1 MYMAMLLGSPTTFLS
16 LAPITKW
23 EPTDHDTL
31 MVYGKATDETLDGD
45 KQICD
50 FGWAKSA
57 VPKWL
62 ATGGNVRQMHNPLLL
77 PAGVGV
83 SADVNET
90 LKSIDVTAEI
100 VEPTAQLLVRKGA
113 LRAFSVGIANPKV
126 VRDASAPNG
135 RIVGGEIC
143 EISVV
148 DRPSNPSCGIKLMK
162 SADGGFAFD
171 MITKGD
177 GDDGDDSD
185 TADDDED
192 QEDPEN
198 DDAGDTGDSSDDGS
212 GADPSGDV
220 SVSDTKD
227 DDKEDAEDDVRRG
240 KAANVKQSSD
250 SLTAKADATDDAP
263 KCKTCDGSGK
273 IRDGHVKC
281 PDCKGSGNAT
291 SKAAKRNKSKAAT
304 KTSHGEIPAGDKP
317 DAGETIVVGDTNA
330 TKSSDS
336 REEAGSESEA
346 GAGTK
351 TATSGERPAS
361 DGSEESRT
369 SQDVSIKISLDDNY
383 ETIAQKIADA
393 LKQERSPG
401 GTFTTRSNAVSH
413 DPAHHDD
420 PRAETNTEVPA
431 QPDTTAIDV
440 AMGRAARVKTMAPER
455 VAWMLGD
462 AAVTKVLGVTT
473 KSDVSTKDK
482 RESAKFVL
490 HGSDGEVKFPI
501 NDCSD
506 VEDAWGL
513 RGHGDIPKATVA
525 AYIKRAAKS
534 LSCPIPGADKQSKQA
549 KSEAK
554 KLRKQATSEVAPQAE
569 ITVLERYQT
578 IAAENAAL
586 LAKAAKL
593 EKKLEQVQGA
603 PTLGDSAIRMAKT
616 VQPTVTKVAAPSLRK
631 AERKA
636 ERLAK
641 RAFLENIASTGT
653 AEESTAALDMIV
665 KLDKAIAKRG

>member
-1 MYMAMLLGSPTTFLS
+1 MATTAPKLTYVG
-16 LAPITKW
+16 LATISKVETTP
-23 EPTDHDTL
+23 DGNRL
-31 MVYGKATDETLDGD
+31 VYGKATDETLDGD
-45 KQICD
+45 KQIVD
-50 FGWAKSA
+50 LKWAKGA
-57 VPKWL
+57 LADWL
-62 ATGGNVRQMHNPLLL
+62 KTGGNLRVQHNPMLY

-83 SADVNET
+83 ELDATDQGHW
-90 LKSIDVTAEI
+90 LKSNVG
-100 VEPTAQLLVRKGA
+100 EPTAIKLLDLGA
-113 LRAFSVGIANPKV
+113 LSAYSVGIANPKV

-135 RIVGGEIC
+135 RIVGGQIVEV
-143 EISVV
+143 SLV
-148 DRPSNPSCGIKLMK
+148 DRPANPSCGIKIVK

-171 MITKGD
+171 VITK
-177 GDDGDDSD
+177 SD
-185 TADDDED
+185 DDDEGAD
-192 QEDPEN
+192 LDDPDS
-198 DDAGDTGDSSDDGS
+198 DDAGDTGAS
-212 GADPSGDV
+212 GPDPSGDV

-227 DDKEDAEDDVRRG
+227 DDKEDAEDDVRNG
-240 KAANVKQSSD
+240 KAA
-250 SLTAKADATDDAP
+250 KAAVADDEAP

-273 IRDGHVKC
+273 IREGHVKC
-281 PDCKGSGNAT
+281 PDCKGSGDAT
-291 SKAAKRNKSKAAT
+291 SKAAKRNKPK
-304 KTSHGEIPAGDKP
+304 KGDKP
-317 DAGETIVVGDTNA
+317 DAGAEPSHGEDVPTGDKPDSGETMDTDDDSA

-534 LSCPIPGADKQSKQA
+534 LSCPIPGADKQSKQSKQSKQA

-554 KLRKQATSEVAPQAE
+554 KLRKQAAPTVAPQAE
-569 ITVLERYQT
+569 VTVLERYQT

-603 PTLGDSAIRMAKT
+603 PTLGDGAIRMAKT
-616 VQPTVTKVAAPSLRK
+616 VQPTVTKVAVPSLRK

-653 AEESTAALDMIV
+653 VEESTAALDMIV

>member
-62 ATGGNVRQMHNPLLL
+62 ATGGNVRQMHNPMLL

-162 SADGGFAFD
+162 SADGGFAYD
-171 MITKGD
+171 VITKGD
-177 GDDGDDSD
+177 GDNGDD
-185 TADDDED
+185 ADDDED

-220 SVSDTKD
+220 SVSDTKN

-240 KAANVKQSSD
+240 KAA
-250 SLTAKADATDDAP
+250 KADATDDTP

-273 IRDGHVKC
+273 IKEGHVKC

-304 KTSHGEIPAGDKP
+304 KTSHGEIPAGDNP
-317 DAGETIVVGDTNA
+317 DAGETIVVGDANA

-346 GAGTK
+346 GTRTK

-369 SQDVSIKISLDDNY
+369 SQDVSIRVSLDDNY

-393 LKQERSPG
+393 LKQERSAG
-401 GTFTTRSNAVSH
+401 GTFTTRSNPVSH
-413 DPAHHDD
+413 DPTHHDNL
-420 PRAETNTEVPA
+420 RALTDTETPA

-440 AMGRAARVKTMAPER
+440 AMGRAARVKAMAPER

-462 AAVTKVLGVTT
+462 TAVTKVLGVTT

-506 VEDAWGL
+506 VEDAWSL

-525 AYIKRAAKS
+525 AYIVRAAKS
-534 LSCPIPGADKQSKQA
+534 LSCPIPGADKQSKQSKQA

-554 KLRKQATSEVAPQAE
+554 KLRKQAAPTVAPQAE
-569 ITVLERYQT
+569 TTVLERYQT

-593 EKKLEQVQGA
+593 EKKLEQVQGT
-603 PTLGDSAIRMAKT
+603 PTLGDGAIRMAKT

-653 AEESTAALDMIV
+653 VEESTAALDMIV

>member
-1 MYMAMLLGSPTTFLS
+1 MD
-16 LAPITKW
+16 
-23 EPTDHDTL
+23 TD
-31 MVYGKATDETLDGD
+31 
-45 KQICD
+45 
-50 FGWAKSA
+50 
-57 VPKWL
+57 
-62 ATGGNVRQMHNPLLL
+62 
-77 PAGVGV
+77 
-83 SADVNET
+83 
-90 LKSIDVTAEI
+90 
-100 VEPTAQLLVRKGA
+100 
-113 LRAFSVGIANPKV
+113 
-126 VRDASAPNG
+126 
-135 RIVGGEIC
+135 
-143 EISVV
+143 
-148 DRPSNPSCGIKLMK
+148 
-162 SADGGFAFD
+162 
-171 MITKGD
+171 
-177 GDDGDDSD
+177 DDS
-185 TADDDED
+185 
-192 QEDPEN
+192 
-198 DDAGDTGDSSDDGS
+198 
-212 GADPSGDV
+212 
-220 SVSDTKD
+220 
-227 DDKEDAEDDVRRG
+227 
-240 KAANVKQSSD
+240 
-250 SLTAKADATDDAP
+250 
-263 KCKTCDGSGK
+263 
-273 IRDGHVKC
+273 
-281 PDCKGSGNAT
+281 
-291 SKAAKRNKSKAAT
+291 
-304 KTSHGEIPAGDKP
+304 
-317 DAGETIVVGDTNA
+317 A